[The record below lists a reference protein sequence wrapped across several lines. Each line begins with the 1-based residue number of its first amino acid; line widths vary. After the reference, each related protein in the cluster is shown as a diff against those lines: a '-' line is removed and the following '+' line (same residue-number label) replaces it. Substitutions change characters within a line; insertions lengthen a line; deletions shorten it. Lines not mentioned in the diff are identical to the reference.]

1 MTTDHFIQFGGPDV
15 RFEEADR
22 AAVIVLPI
30 YYEMAPSYGAGS
42 GRGADHILRAS
53 LELECMDEETL
64 ADWGG
69 IGIHTASVLAPSAD
83 ADTAL
88 QQIRQTASKYMGTG
102 GFLLSVGGD
111 HAVTIGL
118 AAAAAE
124 AFEDVG
130 LLQIDAHLDLR
141 DQYNGSR
148 NNHACVMRRV
158 AEDMKLPFVQVGIR
172 SVAPEEGAYIR
183 EKGLRPFFAHDLDA
197 SDNGW
202 MDEAI
207 DRLPENVYLS
217 LDLDGLDPSVVPGT
231 GTPEPGGLTYRQVVG
246 LIRKLGAR
254 RRVVAAD
261 INELA
266 KIEGSQ
272 VSEFAAAKLAA
283 KIIVYCAMGERAR
296 KPIPTPTP
304 TPKKPSAAK

>member
-1 MTTDHFIQFGGPDV
+1 MNIEHFIHFGGPDV

-30 YYEMAPSYGAGS
+30 CYEVAPSYGSGS
-42 GRGADHILRAS
+42 GRGAYHILRAS
-53 LELECMDEETL
+53 SELECMDEEML
-64 ADWGG
+64 VDWGD
-69 IGIHTASVLAPSAD
+69 IGIHTASSFVPD
-83 ADTAL
+83 ADPVTGL
-88 QQIRQTASKYMGTG
+88 HQIRQMASKYMGTG
-102 GFLLSVGGD
+102 GFLLSLGGD

-124 AFEDVG
+124 TFEDVG

-148 NNHACVMRRV
+148 TNHACVMRRV
-158 AEDMKLPFVQVGIR
+158 AEDMMLPFVQVGIR
-172 SVAPEEGAYIR
+172 SVAPEEGVYIR
-183 EKGLRPFFAHDLDA
+183 EKGLRPFFAHDIDVW
-197 SDNGW
+197 DNGW

-207 DRLPENVYLS
+207 DRLPEKVYLT

-231 GTPEPGGLTYRQVVG
+231 GTPEPGGLTYRQAVG

-254 RRVVAAD
+254 RHVIAAD

-283 KIIVYCAMGERAR
+283 KIIVYCAMGEGARRAAR
-296 KPIPTPTP
+296 IG
-304 TPKKPSAAK
+304 